1 MLLWNKFI
9 HIKIYWN
16 LVIYKNH
23 LKHCVLHSWQWVP
36 NLPLFYEDS
45 TPYIASHLFSK
56 LFSLTSS
63 SFCTP
68 DFFSTCSKDQHPI
81 FSSSLVKV
89 RALSRINTC
98 VKCHEEILNSSQEI
112 KNHVQNSLEKSQNGL
127 HQRATPPYI
136 FSSLVT
142 VREL

>member
-1 MLLWNKFI
+1 MFYIVDSGFLTSPYFMKTPPPI
-9 HIKIYWN
+9 
-16 LVIYKNH
+16 
-23 LKHCVLHSWQWVP
+23 
-36 NLPLFYEDS
+36 LPLTSFPNFS
-45 TPYIASHLFSK
+45 QLTP
-56 LFSLTSS
+56 S
-63 SFCTP
+63 SFCLP